1 MKQGEVENFRYVN
14 HLTPIHRSLR
24 RRCRELRG
32 LYRRVICV
40 VSRKMNDNLGQRFC
54 PYVLRHVVLCMRTG
68 RTRILYSGQWRSLDD
83 IAAYKIN
90 VQGQKVKGKYHKVA
104 KRIRRIGTNGCVIFK
119 LIGNYH
125 SRGNTYDIVSKKTY
139 G

>member
-1 MKQGEVENFRYVN
+1 
-14 HLTPIHRSLR
+14 
-24 RRCRELRG
+24 
-32 LYRRVICV
+32 
-40 VSRKMNDNLGQRFC
+40 
-54 PYVLRHVVLCMRTG
+54 MRTG

-125 SRGNTYDIVSKKTY
+125 S
-139 G
+139 